1 MVSVWCILHNVQC
14 RHAGCNVQCA
24 MRNVQIRLL
33 GGKAGAAAV
42 LGSFPLCATMLY
54 IISLGSAIVV
64 MATKDNFCFFI
75 RKPR

>member
-1 MVSVWCILHNVQC
+1 
-14 RHAGCNVQCA
+14 

-54 IISLGSAIVV
+54 ITSLGSAIIV
-64 MATKDNFCFFI
+64 MATKDKFCFFSA
-75 RKPR
+75 KPKYMSNAMNLHNSNWSGLVL

>member
-1 MVSVWCILHNVQC
+1 MVYTAQCTVQT
-14 RHAGCNVQCA
+14 RWVQCA

-54 IISLGSAIVV
+54 ITSLGSAIVV